1 MTIYE
6 WRITDCGNGEFGY
19 IWIAEAGKDEFGTI
33 YKVWVDPDN
42 CDAWVGKV
50 PPTNSTGNIIAGM
63 ECPEEFNQ
71 YQHDPSWYKRI
82 LFYWRKLGC
91 PRIDQKAPGYDA
103 PWFPWTEAG
112 FTDAEVSS
120 CVELT
125 GGDDDVENM
134 VGGISASE
142 LVAQED
148 ARFEK
153 AAEAAAELE
162 SE

>member
-1 MTIYE
+1 
-6 WRITDCGNGEFGY
+6 
-19 IWIAEAGKDEFGTI
+19 
-33 YKVWVDPDN
+33 
-42 CDAWVGKV
+42 
-50 PPTNSTGNIIAGM
+50 
-63 ECPEEFNQ
+63 
-71 YQHDPSWYKRI
+71 
-82 LFYWRKLGC
+82 
-91 PRIDQKAPGYDA
+91 
-103 PWFPWTEAG
+103 
-112 FTDAEVSS
+112 
-120 CVELT
+120 VELT